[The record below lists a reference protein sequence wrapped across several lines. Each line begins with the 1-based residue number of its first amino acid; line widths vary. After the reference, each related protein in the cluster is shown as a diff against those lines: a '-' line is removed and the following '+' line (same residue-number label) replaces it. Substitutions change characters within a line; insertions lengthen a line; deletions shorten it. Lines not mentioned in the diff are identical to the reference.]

1 MNEKQHLLNYQCFFY
16 KHRGE
21 AKLLIKR
28 RKSQYIEEMEEKCF
42 LTCVNLDSVYF
53 KVYLG

>member
-1 MNEKQHLLNYQCFFY
+1 MNEKQHFLNNQCFFY

-28 RKSQYIEEMEEKCF
+28 RKSQSIEEVF
-42 LTCVNLDSVYF
+42 SNLCQS
-53 KVYLG
+53 